1 MHSSREIR
9 APRPAEKGF
18 EQICRWWKRVHL
30 RLLSDLIFL
39 SLLVF
44 LGPLG
49 PTFFS
54 LLDLPD
60 MTSEELL
67 KNAQGEVV
75 SRMKYK

>member
-1 MHSSREIR
+1 M
-9 APRPAEKGF
+9 
-18 EQICRWWKRVHL
+18 
-30 RLLSDLIFL
+30 LLSDLIFL
-39 SLLVF
+39 SLLVS